1 MTAGV
6 AMANHGIKKR
16 YVQANI
22 STKKPMLSWLKIKVP
37 SARRLHEKMT
47 SF

>member
-22 STKKPMLSWLKIKVP
+22 STTKPMFLLAKNKSADRAAP
-37 SARRLHEKMT
+37 SMKK
-47 SF
+47 